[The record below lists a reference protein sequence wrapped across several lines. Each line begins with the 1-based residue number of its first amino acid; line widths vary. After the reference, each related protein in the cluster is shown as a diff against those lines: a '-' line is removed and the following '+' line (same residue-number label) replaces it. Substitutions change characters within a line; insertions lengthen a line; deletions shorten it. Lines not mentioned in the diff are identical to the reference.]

1 MNDCSSCYLRTRK
14 KKKRLRTT
22 ATDYSDYSQTRMSKV
37 QRYAK
42 HFILTC
48 QTTSILNISS
58 YTHKLEGSECNSF
71 LRFASFFIHSYEA
84 LQRWDHNTPRSKD
97 VGPHFWNVS
106 QCGLCSMDAMLNS
119 YHSSQNI
126 CIVWPKEPK
135 RNYVA
140 ECFANV
146 ATIKAH
152 GLWKRGRWHSSGLQK
167 QALCSVK
174 SSRKRHTLLFIASS
188 NKCVNW

>member
-1 MNDCSSCYLRTRK
+1 
-14 KKKRLRTT
+14 
-22 ATDYSDYSQTRMSKV
+22 MSKV
-37 QRYAK
+37 QHCAK

-48 QTTSILNISS
+48 QTTSVLNISS

-71 LRFASFFIHSYEA
+71 LPFASFFIHSYEA
-84 LQRWDHNTPRSKD
+84 LQRRDHNTPRSKN
-97 VGPHFWNVS
+97 VGPRFWNVS

-140 ECFANV
+140 ERFANV
-146 ATIKAH
+146 ATIKAQVYE
-152 GLWKRGRWHSSGLQK
+152 RE
-167 QALCSVK
+167 VVD
-174 SSRKRHTLLFIASS
+174 TLLDCR
-188 NKCVNW
+188 NKCYVVLNHPATGILLLFVYRFIQQMCELIVKGTLFDKNKYAENMRAQMSNCFHHLQ